1 MRYSLQANPFNPV
14 EYLACCGL
22 FEILVRFDARAMA
35 WWAKPN
41 EACFNIES
49 EISEESFLQCLKE
62 TFSDYGAWSNSLATT
77 DSDTEIDKPAQLDD
91 ETEDEAASGEGADGS
106 ILTPTFQLNDQKR
119 TFSIDWWYETLKPD
133 RTIREKSGWKMYAGN
148 QTVEGIVSKM
158 TKLISAEFS
167 SNQVANLTALLR
179 FSAGMTGRFGFD
191 PRSTRNALEAGFS
204 PNDLGEKVKT
214 YPVAELLAG
223 IGANYFFPPRT
234 QPGGGTTS
242 ARGWVEDKIFQYALW
257 QSPLPLTLARV
268 AASGRG
274 FDQKTLIFMQADRV
288 SRDKYS
294 NFKMART
301 TTSRLD

>member
-22 FEILVRFDARAMA
+22 FEILVRFDAKAMA

-77 DSDTEIDKPAQLDD
+77 DSDTETDEPDQLND
-91 ETEDEAASGEGADGS
+91 ETEDEAADDEGNDVS
-106 ILTPTFQLNDQKR
+106 ILTPTFRLNDQTR
-119 TFSIDWWYETLKPD
+119 RFAIDWWYETLKPD
-133 RTIREKSGWKMYAGN
+133 RTIKKGSRWKMYAGN

-158 TKLISAEFS
+158 TAEFS

-204 PNDLGEKVKT
+204 PNDLGEKVTT

-234 QPGGGTTS
+234 QLGGGTTS
-242 ARGWVEDKIFQYALW
+242 ARGWIEDEIFQYALW

-268 AASGRG
+268 AASGGG
-274 FDQKTLIFMQADRV
+274 FDRKTLIFMQADRV
-288 SRDKYS
+288 KRDKYS

-301 TTSRLD
+301 TTPRLDQ